1 MSSNL
6 PLSDYYTGSYRDELT
21 EAYEFIEDGKF
32 PARLR
37 ETNEEL
43 KLTPYNRPY
52 RLENWPIEDLV
63 TYVGGIYAKE
73 EFEQFETT
81 QTADGVDEECASDA

>member
-52 RLENWPIEDLV
+52 RLENWPIDDLV

-73 EFEQFETT
+73 
-81 QTADGVDEECASDA
+81 AYSK